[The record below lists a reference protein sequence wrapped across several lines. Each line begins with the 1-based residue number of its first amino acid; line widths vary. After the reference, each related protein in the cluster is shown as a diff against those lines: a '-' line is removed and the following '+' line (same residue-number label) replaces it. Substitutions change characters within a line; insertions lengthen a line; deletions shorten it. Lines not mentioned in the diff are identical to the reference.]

1 MPASASRSCATCQN
15 HQASQIRFF
24 SQLAHFFACSSHKKA
39 SPETRPRGAH
49 DAGLAARLADGGDIP
64 SVPEAF
70 FRFGGRRAGRRC
82 GRFRANPT
90 HDRAS
95 SKNAPIDQRTTV
107 PTSTPPTGS
116 APRRPPQPDLRRG
129 AQQATATPPTGS
141 AQRRATPQCAPDGR
155 ITCTALPKPPAG
167 PSEGLA

>member
-15 HQASQIRFF
+15 HQGSQIRFF
-24 SQLAHFFACSSHKKA
+24 SQLAQIFACSSHKKA

-90 HDRAS
+90 HDPAS

-116 APRRPPQPDLRRG
+116 APRRPPKPDLRRG

-141 AQRRATPQCAPDGR
+141 AQRRATPCAPDAYNLYRSAETPSG
-155 ITCTALPKPPAG
+155 AL
-167 PSEGLA
+167 

>member
-15 HQASQIRFF
+15 HQASQIRSF

-95 SKNAPIDQRTTV
+95 SKNAPIDQRALRTV
-107 PTSTPPTGS
+107 TTPPIGS
-116 APRRPPQPDLRRG
+116 APRRPPQPDMRRG
-129 AQQATATPPTGS
+129 ARQQATPPTGS
-141 AQRRATPQCAPDGR
+141 AQRRAIHMCAGWPYKL
-155 ITCTALPKPPAG
+155 TALPKPPAG